1 MLHIETIEPATLELL
16 KKIQSIPEFQGTRLV
31 GGTALALQIGHRQ
44 SVDLDFFGIVPYDTT
59 TLVQLLSGLGNIIV
73 LQDSPAIHIFLI
85 NGVKVDFVD
94 FKFLWRQE
102 PLEEDGVRL
111 AQLEDIAAMKVT
123 AAIGR
128 GTKKDFIDIATL
140 LQIYTLKQILD
151 FYQSKYPNSSLFMA
165 TKSLL
170 YFDDAEKDAMPRMFS
185 NLTWEETKQM
195 ITSAVEKYS

>member
-44 SVDLDFFGIVPYDTT
+44 SIDLDFFSIVPYDTT
-59 TLVQLLSGLGNIIV
+59 TLVQLLSELGNIIV

-94 FKFLWRQE
+94 FKFPWRQE

>member
-94 FKFLWRQE
+94 FKFPWRQE

>member
-16 KKIQSIPEFQGTRLV
+16 KKIQYIPEFQETRLV
-31 GGTALALQIGHRQ
+31 GGTSLALQLGHRQ
-44 SVDLDFFGIVPYDTT
+44 SIDLDIFGDVPYDTA
-59 TLVQLLSGLGNIIV
+59 TLIQMLSGMGNIMV

-94 FKFLWRQE
+94 FKFPWRQD

-140 LQIYTLKQILD
+140 LQTYTLKQILD

-185 NLTWEETKQM
+185 SLTWEETKQ
-195 ITSAVEKYS
+195 ILTDAVEKYT

>member
-1 MLHIETIEPATLELL
+1 M
-16 KKIQSIPEFQGTRLV
+16 
-31 GGTALALQIGHRQ
+31 
-44 SVDLDFFGIVPYDTT
+44 
-59 TLVQLLSGLGNIIV
+59 LSGMGNIMV

-94 FKFLWRQE
+94 FKFPWRQD

-140 LQIYTLKQILD
+140 LQTYTLKQILD

-185 NLTWEETKQM
+185 SLTWEETKQI
-195 ITSAVEKYS
+195 ITDAVEKYT

>member
-44 SVDLDFFGIVPYDTT
+44 SVDL
-59 TLVQLLSGLGNIIV
+59 
-73 LQDSPAIHIFLI
+73 
-85 NGVKVDFVD
+85 
-94 FKFLWRQE
+94 
-102 PLEEDGVRL
+102 
-111 AQLEDIAAMKVT
+111 
-123 AAIGR
+123 
-128 GTKKDFIDIATL
+128 DFIDIATL

-185 NLTWEETKQM
+185 NLTWKETKQM

>member
-16 KKIQSIPEFQGTRLV
+16 KKIQYIPEFQETRLV
-31 GGTALALQIGHRQ
+31 GGTSLALQLGHRQ
-44 SVDLDFFGIVPYDTT
+44 SIDLDIFGDVPYDTA
-59 TLVQLLSGLGNIIV
+59 TLIQMLSGMGNIMV

-94 FKFLWRQE
+94 FKFPWRQD

-140 LQIYTLKQILD
+140 LQTYTLKQILD

-185 NLTWEETKQM
+185 SLTWEETKQI
-195 ITSAVEKYS
+195 ITDAVEKYT

>member
-44 SVDLDFFGIVPYDTT
+44 SIDLDFFGIVPYDTT

-94 FKFLWRQE
+94 FKFPWRQE

>member
-59 TLVQLLSGLGNIIV
+59 TLVQLLSELGNIIV

-94 FKFLWRQE
+94 FKFPWRQE

-195 ITSAVEKYS
+195 ITSSVEKYS

>member
-59 TLVQLLSGLGNIIV
+59 LVQLLSGLGNIIV

-94 FKFLWRQE
+94 FKFPWRQE

-195 ITSAVEKYS
+195 ITSSVEKYS

>member
-1 MLHIETIEPATLELL
+1 MLHFETIEPATLELL

-31 GGTALALQIGHRQ
+31 GGTSLALQLGYRQ
-44 SVDLDFFGIVPYDTT
+44 SIDLDIFGDVPYDTA
-59 TLVQLLSGLGNIIV
+59 TLIQMLSGMGNIMV

-94 FKFLWRQE
+94 FKFPWGQD

-123 AAIGR
+123 TAIGR

-140 LQIYTLKQILD
+140 LQTYTLKQILD
-151 FYQSKYPNSSLFMA
+151 FYQSKNPNSSLFMA

-185 NLTWEETKQM
+185 SLTWEETKQI
-195 ITSAVEKYS
+195 ITDAVEKYT

>member
-16 KKIQSIPEFQGTRLV
+16 KKIQSIPEFQRTRLV

-94 FKFLWRQE
+94 FKFPWRQE

>member
-59 TLVQLLSGLGNIIV
+59 TLVQLLSELGNIIV

-94 FKFLWRQE
+94 FKFPWRQD

-140 LQIYTLKQILD
+140 LQTYTLKQILD

-185 NLTWEETKQM
+185 SLTWEETKQI
-195 ITSAVEKYS
+195 ITDAVEKYT